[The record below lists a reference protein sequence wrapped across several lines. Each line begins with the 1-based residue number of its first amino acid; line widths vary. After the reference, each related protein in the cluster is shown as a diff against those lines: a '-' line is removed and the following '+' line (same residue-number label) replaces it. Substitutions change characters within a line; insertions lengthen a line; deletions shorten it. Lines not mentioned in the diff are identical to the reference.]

1 MYTRYVDIYILQKEM
16 TALHFAAM
24 NGHDEVIMTLIKNG
38 ANIDAQN
45 CVSIYQ
51 TCLLLLLPFVIEIFV
66 MNRV

>member
-1 MYTRYVDIYILQKEM
+1 M

-45 CVSIYQ
+45 FVSISSA
-51 TCLLLLLPFVIEIFV
+51 CPL
-66 MNRV
+66 